1 MEDNRL
7 GFARITK
14 DTKVKHLKEILDRVD
29 PNTTIHFGLD
39 PNSKDV
45 IVLSN
50 KKFISFNIGIQDMNL
65 CK

>member
-14 DTKVKHLKEILDRVD
+14 DAKVKHLKEIIDGAD
-29 PNTTIHFGLD
+29 PDAPIYFGLD

-45 IVLSN
+45 VVLFH
-50 KKFISFNIGIQDMNL
+50 KKLISFNIGIQDMNL
-65 CK
+65 WK